1 MTATVA
7 VLVARMG
14 PTLTTAFA
22 ESGDPVGVAVLDHP
36 EPWSEAGYFA
46 LGATANRVELIDGGL
61 WVSPAPSKR
70 HQHIAFLLAMGLY
83 AAAERAGLLVLQD
96 VNLRLSGGRILQ
108 PDIVV
113 ADTDD
118 VGTTVEAVEAKLV
131 VEVVSPSNA
140 GTDRLLKPQLYAA
153 AGIGWYLRVEQPDD
167 SVELHLERLVG
178 DHYLTAVVASPGQ
191 ALVAEEPFP
200 FELEIASLLH
210 RRRRD

>member
-1 MTATVA
+1 MSVA
-7 VLVARMG
+7 ML
-14 PTLTTAFA
+14 
-22 ESGDPVGVAVLDHP
+22 EHP
-36 EPWSEAGYFA
+36 EPWSEDEYFA
-46 LGATANRVELIDGGL
+46 LGETANRIELIDGSL
-61 WVSPAPSKR
+61 WASPAPSKR

-118 VGTTVEAVEAKLV
+118 VGTTVEAAEAKLV
-131 VEVVSPSNA
+131 IEVVSPSNA

-153 AGIGWYLRVEQPDD
+153 AGIDWYLRVEQPHD
-167 SVELHLERLVG
+167 SVELHLGRLAG
-178 DHYLTAVVASPGQ
+178 DHYVPTLVAGPGQ
-191 ALVAEEPFP
+191 ALVSEEPFS

-210 RRRRD
+210 RHRRD

>member
-1 MTATVA
+1 MSVA
-7 VLVARMG
+7 ML
-14 PTLTTAFA
+14 
-22 ESGDPVGVAVLDHP
+22 EHP
-36 EPWSEAGYFA
+36 EPWSEDEYFA
-46 LGATANRVELIDGGL
+46 LGETASRIELIDGSL

-70 HQHIAFLLAMGLY
+70 HQHIAFLLAKGLY
-83 AAAERAGLLVLQD
+83 DAAERAGLLVLQD
-96 VNLRLSGGRILQ
+96 VNLRLASGRILQ

-118 VGTTVEAVEAKLV
+118 VGNAVEAAEAKLV

-153 AGIGWYLRVEQPDD
+153 AEIGWYLRVEQPQD
-167 SVELHLERLVG
+167 SVELHLERLAG
-178 DHYLTAVVASPGQ
+178 DHYIPAAVASAGQ
-191 ALVAEEPFP
+191 ALMSEEPFP